1 MPLKTAHFARIFA
14 WESYTYNTN
23 KTSVSPL
30 IHATEGTMS
39 AQKYVAYFRV
49 STQRQ
54 GASGLGLDA
63 QRATVANF
71 LNGGRHELL
80 GEFCEVETGKGN
92 APLTKRPQLAAALA
106 LCKKTN
112 ARLLIAKLDRL
123 ARNVHFIS
131 GLMESKIKF
140 TACDL
145 PECNELVLHMMAAFA
160 EYEAKRISERT
171 RDALR
176 QAKLR
181 GVVLGRMGPVNLKPN
196 IEQRMAAAD
205 EFAGGLAPVLT
216 GFKQAGL
223 TQLAMV
229 EQLNLTLPSKN
240 VSVTESM

>member
-1 MPLKTAHFARIFA
+1 
-14 WESYTYNTN
+14 
-23 KTSVSPL
+23 
-30 IHATEGTMS
+30 MS
-39 AQKYVAYFRV
+39 AQKFVAYFRV

-63 QRATVANF
+63 QRETVTNF
-71 LNGGRHELL
+71 LNGGRHELV
-80 GEFCEVETGKGN
+80 GEFTEIETGKGS
-92 APLTKRPQLAAALA
+92 APLDKRPQLAAALA

-145 PECNELVLHMMAAFA
+145 PEANELTLHLMAAFA

-176 QAKLR
+176 QAKAR
-181 GVVLGRMGPVNLKPN
+181 GVILGRAGPANLKPN
-196 IEQRMAAAD
+196 IEQRVAAAD
-205 EFAGGLAPVLT
+205 DHAKGLAPVLS
-216 GFKQAGL
+216 GLKAAGH
-223 TQLAMV
+223 TQV
-229 EQLNLTLPSKN
+229 EMASKLNALG
-240 VSVTESM
+240 VRAARGGQWSVTQVRRVLVRLDTLNQPRAI